1 MCQVRSFTL
10 SVHVQLDGAAS
21 MVAWQLT
28 RQEGLLDVQLLT
40 EGHHGPAGALKR
52 CQAELGVALSDL
64 YDEARCPTL

>member
-10 SVHVQLDGAAS
+10 SVHVQLDCAAAT
-21 MVAWQLT
+21 VDWQLT
-28 RQEGLLDVQLLT
+28 RREGLLEELVIT
-40 EGHHGPAGALKR
+40 EGHHAPAGALKR